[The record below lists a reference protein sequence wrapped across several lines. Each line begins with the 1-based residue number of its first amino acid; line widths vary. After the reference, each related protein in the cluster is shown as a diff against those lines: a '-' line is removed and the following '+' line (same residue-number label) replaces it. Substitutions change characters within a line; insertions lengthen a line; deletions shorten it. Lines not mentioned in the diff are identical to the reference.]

1 MMKKTNFKT
10 GLGFAWILAG
20 TLAAPVAHA
29 QLGSP
34 VDALDANLVGLG
46 VVSVPDYSGSSNQTT
61 AAAPIVRYQFKDSE
75 RYFLWLGPTMQVN
88 LINMTTWR
96 AGPMINYRPKRG
108 SDVEDEVVKQMD
120 QIDSVVEGGAFLQ
133 YNLKLSSQKMHQI
146 VFATDIAG
154 SSNGTVGHLRMM
166 YWQPFSQTLIGN
178 IGVGM
183 TYGNDKF
190 VRTYYGVTSSHDI
203 ALFPSLNGQASNPG
217 AGVTGVNIPF
227 GLTMAVSK
235 QWLVSVGGRYEKL
248 QGDAKDS
255 PIVSQRGDSN
265 QWLYGAAVSYLF

>member
-10 GLGFAWILAG
+10 SLGFAWILAG
-20 TLAAPVAHA
+20 ALAAPVAHA
-29 QLGSP
+29 QLVPP
-34 VDALDANLVGLG
+34 VDAIDVNLVGIG
-46 VVSVPDYSGSSNQTT
+46 VGSVPDYSGSSNQTT
-61 AAAPIVRYQFKDSE
+61 AAAPILRYQFKDSE
-75 RYFLWLGPTMQVN
+75 RYFLWLGPTMQLN
-88 LINMTTWR
+88 LLNMTTWR

-108 SDVEDEVVKQMD
+108 SDVEDSVVKQMN
-120 QIDSVVEGGAFLQ
+120 QIDSVVEGGAFVQ
-133 YNLKLSSQKMHQI
+133 YNLKLSSTKMHQL
-146 VFATDIAG
+146 VFSGDIAG

-166 YWQPFSQTLIGN
+166 YWQPFSPTIIGN

-190 VRTYYGVTSSHDI
+190 MQTYYGVSGTDI
-203 ALFPSLNGQASNPG
+203 ALFPSLGGQAYSPG
-217 AGVTGVNIPF
+217 GGVSGVNIPF

-235 QWLVSVGGRYEKL
+235 QWLVSVGGRYESL

-265 QWLYGAAVSYLF
+265 QWIGGVALSYLF